1 MKKLFSI
8 VLSVLLLL
16 PIVTSF
22 GLGSAAES
30 TYEELWAEKVAYESK
45 YPVGTGMG
53 DGRVFSKYTIWP
65 TILLYSEI
73 ADQFT
78 FEIAYVDAGEESV
91 ISSGPYVWGF
101 NEYKGVMQKVLY
113 CPQLDGGGSWH
124 DGRAAIRSLGLTK
137 EQIVAA
143 YQKMENE
150 PEFIRDM
157 LSYLSDS
164 EFEQLVNMIRYDH
177 SLTKLPE
184 NFMLEA
190 LTMED
195 EIWAKRLLCKA
206 GAVYL
211 PEYDKIY
218 STFELFGDAAVSF
231 EPDFDGF
238 FDGVDLTTRE
248 FQYYFQNLKRHVYEE
263 SPGYDEYMY
272 GTVLPKMVYLETEM
286 EKQMTAKET
295 GDASVVSLCIV
306 LLTAPMMI
314 GMIVTK
320 KKRKI

>member
-8 VLSVLLLL
+8 VLSVLLIL
-16 PIVTSF
+16 PIVTLF

-45 YPVGTGMG
+45 HPVGTGMG
-53 DGRVFSKYTIWP
+53 DGRVFSMYSIWLP
-65 TILLYSEI
+65 IFLYSEI
-73 ADQFT
+73 VDQFT
-78 FEIAYVDAGEESV
+78 FEFAYIDAIEESV

-101 NEYKGVMQKVLY
+101 DEYEGEMQKVLY
-113 CPQLDGGGSWH
+113 CPQLDGGDSWH
-124 DGRAAIRSLGLTK
+124 DARAAIRSLGLTK

-143 YQKMENE
+143 YQKAATD
-150 PEFIRDM
+150 PESIRDM
-157 LSYLSDS
+157 LFYLSDS
-164 EFEQLVNMIRYDH
+164 EFEQLVNMVRFDR

-195 EIWAKRLLCKA
+195 EVMAKCLLCKA

-218 STFELFGDAAVSF
+218 STFELFGDAADTYES
-231 EPDFDGF
+231 DFDGF

-295 GDASVVSLCIV
+295 GDNAVTALWVIAFALPALAVVTV
-306 LLTAPMMI
+306 
-314 GMIVTK
+314 K
-320 KKRKI
+320 RKRKI